1 MNDACH
7 TRNGTL
13 LQLVRIWAAAS
24 LCILG
29 TVSVQGPAVGQSP
42 VQAVEASK
50 LPSFSEMQ
58 QMVLGASRPNPPWDG
73 PRTGPVAVTGKT
85 VAIIAEDLRNGGI
98 LGVAQGVS
106 EAAKVMDWSVKVFD
120 AGGSPL
126 GRDKAAAG
134 ALASRPDGV
143 ILIGASAKEMEARLK
158 RFAER
163 GVPIAGWHV
172 GPKAGPLEN
181 GSVAVNISTD
191 PLEVARIT
199 AMAAVVA
206 SGGRANVVIFTDSN
220 FEIAMAKANAM
231 AAVIRAC
238 EGCTLLEMQDVAI
251 SKSAETMPEV
261 TRELLARHGNRWTHA
276 LAINDIYFDYATPE
290 LTKAGLPRN
299 GIGLLSAGDGSA
311 PAFMRIQAGIYQ
323 TGTVAEPLNLHGW
336 QLADDLN
343 RLLAHQPVS
352 GYVAPV
358 HLVTSENV
366 AFDGGPRFQ
375 YDPDNGYRDIYRR
388 IWKR

>member
-1 MNDACH
+1 MSDAYH
-7 TRNGTL
+7 KRRGTL
-13 LQLVRIWAAAS
+13 PLLVRAWAAAS
-24 LCILG
+24 FYIVG
-29 TVSVQGPAVGQSP
+29 AVLAQSSALAESSA
-42 VQAVEASK
+42 QAVSASK
-50 LPSFSEMQ
+50 LPSLAEMRKK
-58 QMVLGASRPNPPWDG
+58 VAAASKPNPVWDG
-73 PRTGPVAVTGKT
+73 PRTGPAGITGKKI
-85 VAIIAEDLRNGGI
+85 AIIAEDLRNGGI
-98 LGVAQGVS
+98 LGVAQGVG
-106 EAAKVMDWSVKVFD
+106 EAAKVMDWDIKVFD
-120 AGGSPL
+120 AAGTPQ
-126 GRDKAAAG
+126 GRDKAAAD

-143 ILIGASAKEMEARLK
+143 ILIGASANEMKARLK
-158 RFAER
+158 PFADQ
-163 GVPIAGWHV
+163 GIPIVGWHV

-181 GSVAVNISTD
+181 GPVAVNISTD

-231 AAVIRAC
+231 AAIIRAC
-238 EGCTLLEMQDVAI
+238 DGCTLLEMRDVAI
-251 SKSAETMPEV
+251 SNSAEQMSAV
-261 TRELLARHGNRWTHA
+261 TRDLLTRYGKRWTHA
-276 LAINDIYFDYATPE
+276 LAINDIYFDYAAPE

-299 GIGLLSAGDGSA
+299 GISLLSAGDGSA
-311 PAFMRIQAGIYQ
+311 PAFMRVQAGIYQ

-336 QLADDLN
+336 QLVDELS

-358 HLVTSENV
+358 HLVTSENI

-375 YDPDNGYRDIYRR
+375 YDPDNGYRDIYRH